1 MMPLSAKLGVKL
13 GIGIGGCLK
22 GSRRKKQLR
31 TTTVNWRPPQNCVR
45 LIDGPF
51 SRIKE
56 KSSAGM
62 SCSLELRS
70 ACQEAA
76 SINGRET
83 RQSTSW
89 FGNMQL
95 GGFKTLSKEFS
106 SLVNI
111 EKLGFGTYH
120 RSNGALQCAIAT
132 DHASTKTRKP
142 DSMSGSR
149 QEDDTEVT
157 LGRGKRLGSVSPRT
171 VSRTLIDQKMG
182 KGKQLGRASPLKK
195 SDQRLA
201 NAFGGVRGT
210 NQAAG
215 VLSTVEPGA
224 GFRDGFVA
232 QGLSTL
238 IAQGSNT
245 ASVGARG
252 IKAGPASEFQAAGSG
267 HALFSLAEAQ
277 TSWEAVEQLAADVD
291 RRSRSL
297 AVNGSTSGRVMQEEG
312 SSPALP
318 FEKVEHPLKREQPA
332 TDPKAP
338 PFIQQDSTPSSS
350 AVQPSKPARAAM
362 LEAKQTLER
371 PAKSAVERDKEHVPA
386 ATSSESTA
394 PPPKPLGPSI
404 APSQVSVNSSQP
416 LSKDHASEK
425 GTQPLSATSSIAG
438 HTTTPKGP
446 PVSPTVDHLH
456 PPQIVSSSKPRPK
469 EVGRALKPGRV
480 LPSRRVGVR
489 GSQSVEQPV
498 EAPPVEPKVVRAN
511 PILAPGDRSPRPLE
525 KPPSSTPDSKVLD
538 LLRGG
543 VLRRQAMGMAGPKE
557 DSVVREPHGH
567 KSRDRSSSSPTG
579 KASATPPVTP
589 AETPSF
595 DPIQDPT
602 LAVGPSSTPTVGPS
616 STPAVDPSLTPGV
629 NPSLVPTDAAPK
641 ARKPPAM
648 KRLTEKA
655 KPKALNQRKSAAS
668 QAKPPS
674 AEPANPEVTKRGPA
688 QTRVASKA
696 GPPATNG
703 LTLDAVVRRIVYE
716 NADNGYV
723 IARVKAVGT
732 VPHMPASQFDQNKA
746 SGKHGRRG
754 WKNKGG
760 KDGEDLLTVVGTL
773 PKIAEGQPLRLTGNW
788 RDNAKFGRE
797 FVATGCEEMEVSSL
811 PDLVTY
817 LGGGSLPKVR
827 GLVLSSLVG
836 GSVGSAV
843 AV

>member
-13 GIGIGGCLK
+13 GIGIGSCLK
-22 GSRRKKQLR
+22 GIRRKKQLR
-31 TTTVNWRPPQNCVR
+31 MTTVNWRPPQNCVR

-51 SRIKE
+51 SGIKE
-56 KSSAGM
+56 KSLAGM
-62 SCSLELRS
+62 SCSLEFRS

-76 SINGRET
+76 AINGRET

-106 SLVNI
+106 SLVKV
-111 EKLGFGTYH
+111 EKLGFGIYH
-120 RSNGALQCAIAT
+120 RSNGALRCAIAT
-132 DHASTKTRKP
+132 DHASTKTRKS
-142 DSMSGSR
+142 DSDQGGGSMSGSR
-149 QEDDTEVT
+149 QEDDIEVT

-171 VSRTLIDQKMG
+171 VSRTLNDQKMG
-182 KGKQLGRASPLKK
+182 KGKQLGRASPSKK
-195 SDQRLA
+195 RLA
-201 NAFGGVRGT
+201 NAFGGGRGT
-210 NQAAG
+210 NEAAG

-224 GFRDGFVA
+224 GFLDGFVA

-245 ASVGARG
+245 ANVGARG
-252 IKAGPASEFQAAGSG
+252 ITAGSASQAASSG
-267 HALFSLAEAQ
+267 NALSSLAEAQ
-277 TSWEAVEQLAADVD
+277 TSWEAVEQLAADLD
-291 RRSRSL
+291 RWSRSL

-318 FEKVEHPLKREQPA
+318 FEHVDHPLKREQPA
-332 TDPKAP
+332 IDPNEP
-338 PFIQQDSTPSSS
+338 PSVQQDSTFSSS
-350 AVQPSKPARAAM
+350 AVQPLKHARAEM

-371 PAKSAVERDKEHVPA
+371 PAKSAVDRDKVQVRA
-386 ATSSESTA
+386 ATSPESIA
-394 PPPKPLGPSI
+394 QAPKPLGPSI
-404 APSQVSVNSSQP
+404 SRIQVSEDRRQP
-416 LSKDHASEK
+416 LSEVHASEK
-425 GTQPLSATSSIAG
+425 GPQPVSATSSVEG
-438 HTTTPKGP
+438 RTNTPKGP
-446 PVSPTVDHLH
+446 PVSPVVDRLH
-456 PPQIVSSSKPRPK
+456 PQEIVSSSKPRPK
-469 EVGRALKPGRV
+469 EVGNASKPGRV
-480 LPSRRVGVR
+480 LPSRGVGTR
-489 GSQSVEQPV
+489 GSQSVEQPVEAPPV

-511 PILAPGDRSPRPLE
+511 PIFAPSDRSPRPRE

-543 VLRRQAMGMAGPKE
+543 VLRRQAMGMAGLKE
-557 DSVVREPHGH
+557 GSVVGEPHGN
-567 KSRDRSSSSPTG
+567 DLIVE
-579 KASATPPVTP
+579 ASATPPVTP
-589 AETPSF
+589 AETPSIN
-595 DPIQDPT
+595 PIQD
-602 LAVGPSSTPTVGPS
+602 LTPTVGPS
-616 STPAVDPSLTPGV
+616 STPAVDPSLTHGV
-629 NPSLVPTDAAPK
+629 NSSLAPTDAAPK

-655 KPKALNQRKSAAS
+655 KPKALNQRKPAAS

-674 AEPANPEVTKRGPA
+674 AEPANPEVTNLGPA
-688 QTRVASKA
+688 QTRAASKA
-696 GPPATNG
+696 TPPTTNG
-703 LTLDAVVRRIVYE
+703 LTLDAIVRRIVYE

-732 VPHMPASQFDQNKA
+732 VPHLPASQFDQNKA

-827 GLVLSSLVG
+827 GLVLSCLVG
-836 GSVGSAV
+836 GSVGSV
-843 AV
+843 VVT